1 MYVAV
6 ISGMI
11 SAHAMAQDISITG
24 TISLPIKPIAA
35 QTKHQ
40 SELKLMRIHLS
51 DKAKSVLAKRA
62 KDALAGEKS
71 FSAQSMARYGKFPD
85 AIQLGMN
92 NVPVLNQGAHG
103 SCVTFAVT
111 AAIDAELNKGN
122 YISQLCSLQ
131 LGNNLA
137 GNGYN
142 PSGWDGAWARS
153 VLNQLSTFGLVNKS
167 SEAEHG
173 CGGLYQ
179 YPLESGDPET
189 TVSPEDYHQLSEPS
203 VSWSTILDAEEAYL
217 DRVDT
222 HKTLA
227 AVKESLMQGNRVAFG
242 VLLLDFDLGFVGAVG
257 KKGNNYDSWVLT
269 PEIARDAYLHPE
281 FGGHEMVITGY
292 DDNAVAIDDEGR
304 KHQGLLTLRNSWGET
319 GDHGDFY
326 MSYDYFRLFVD
337 EVHRIRGFANLE

>member
-1 MYVAV
+1 MKGMYVAV

-24 TISLPIKPIAA
+24 TISLPLKPLAA

-40 SELKLMRIHLS
+40 SELKLMRVHLS
-51 DKAKSVLAKRA
+51 DKAMSVLAKRA
-62 KDALAGEKS
+62 KEALAGEK
-71 FSAQSMARYGKFPD
+71 QLLVHYGKFPD
-85 AIQLGMN
+85 AVQLGMN

-131 LGNNLA
+131 LGNYLA

-142 PSGWDGAWARS
+142 TSGWDGAWARN
-153 VLNQLSTFGLVNKS
+153 VLNQLSTFGLVNKN
-167 SEAEHG
+167 SEAEYG

-179 YPLESGDPET
+179 YPLESGDPQT
-189 TVSPEDYHQLSEPS
+189 TVSPEDYHLLSEPS

-269 PEIARDAYLHPE
+269 PEIARDAYLHPD

-292 DDNAVAIDDEGR
+292 DDNAIAVDDEGR

-326 MSYDYFRLFVD
+326 MSYDYFQLFVD
-337 EVHRIRGFANLE
+337 EAHRIRGFANLE